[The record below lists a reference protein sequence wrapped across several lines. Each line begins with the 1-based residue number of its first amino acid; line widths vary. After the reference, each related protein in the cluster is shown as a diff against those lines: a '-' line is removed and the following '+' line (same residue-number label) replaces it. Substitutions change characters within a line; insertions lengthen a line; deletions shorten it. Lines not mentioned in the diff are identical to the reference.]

1 MAHQIRLTKLAAKD
15 IRSLQ
20 RADQRR
26 VRRAIDELA
35 ANPRPRGCQ
44 KVRGKD
50 NRLRIRIG
58 RIRVIYDV
66 DDKRRRVEVAR
77 VRLRSESTYKFGD

>member
-1 MAHQIRLTKLAAKD
+1 VAYQIRLTKLAVKD
-15 IRSLQ
+15 LRSLQ

-44 KVRGKD
+44 KVRG
-50 NRLRIRIG
+50 NESRLRIRIG

-66 DDKRRRVEVAR
+66 DDKRRRIEVAR
-77 VRLRSESTYKFGD
+77 VRLRSESTHKFGD

>member
-1 MAHQIRLTKLAAKD
+1 MRLTKHAVKD
-15 IRSLQ
+15 ISSFQ

-26 VRRAIDELA
+26 IKRAIDGLA
-35 ANPRPRGCQ
+35 GNPRPRGCQ

-50 NRLRIRIG
+50 SRLRIRIG

-66 DDKRRRVEVAR
+66 NDKRRCVEVAR
-77 VRLRSESTYKFGD
+77 VRLRSESKYRLRG